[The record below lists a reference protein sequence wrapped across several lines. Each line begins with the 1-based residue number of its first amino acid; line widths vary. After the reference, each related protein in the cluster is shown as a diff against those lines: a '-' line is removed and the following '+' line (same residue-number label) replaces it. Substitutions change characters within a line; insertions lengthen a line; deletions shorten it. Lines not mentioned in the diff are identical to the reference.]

1 MNGAVFLR
9 FSMVS
14 GRGYIS
20 GDDVYCIVSSTR
32 RSSLMRIM
40 EIEKRLHS
48 LENDPKYME
57 LQKNLKTL
65 ESGTIGSRH
74 VRIGTPENLDSMI
87 ELRRN
92 SDEMEDL
99 IQRYRDTLAKYQNR
113 IEKLN
118 KEKQQLEKDLF
129 PS

>member
-1 MNGAVFLR
+1 
-9 FSMVS
+9 
-14 GRGYIS
+14 
-20 GDDVYCIVSSTR
+20 
-32 RSSLMRIM
+32 M

-57 LQKNLKTL
+57 LQQNLKSL

-74 VRIGTPENLDSMI
+74 VRIGTPENLSNMV

-92 SDEMEDL
+92 SEEMADL
-99 IQRYRDTLAKYQNR
+99 IKRYRETLAKYQDR
-113 IEKLN
+113 IDKLN
-118 KEKQQLEKDLF
+118 NEKQKLEKGLF

>member
-1 MNGAVFLR
+1 
-9 FSMVS
+9 
-14 GRGYIS
+14 
-20 GDDVYCIVSSTR
+20 
-32 RSSLMRIM
+32 M

-57 LQKNLKTL
+57 LQQNLKVL

-99 IQRYRDTLAKYQNR
+99 VQRYRDTLAKYQNR
-113 IEKLN
+113 IDHLN
-118 KEKQQLEKDLF
+118 KEKQQLQKELF

>member
-1 MNGAVFLR
+1 
-9 FSMVS
+9 
-14 GRGYIS
+14 
-20 GDDVYCIVSSTR
+20 
-32 RSSLMRIM
+32 M

-57 LQKNLKTL
+57 LQQNLKTL

-74 VRIGTPENLDSMI
+74 VRISTPENLDSMV

-113 IEKLN
+113 IDLLN
-118 KEKQQLEKDLF
+118 KEKQQLEKELF

>member
-1 MNGAVFLR
+1 
-9 FSMVS
+9 
-14 GRGYIS
+14 
-20 GDDVYCIVSSTR
+20 
-32 RSSLMRIM
+32 MRIM

-99 IQRYRDTLAKYQNR
+99 IQRYRDTLSKYQNR

>member
-1 MNGAVFLR
+1 
-9 FSMVS
+9 
-14 GRGYIS
+14 
-20 GDDVYCIVSSTR
+20 
-32 RSSLMRIM
+32 M

-57 LQKNLKTL
+57 LQKNFKTL

-99 IQRYRDTLAKYQNR
+99 IQRYRDTLSKYQNR

-118 KEKQQLEKDLF
+118 KEKQQLKKDLF

>member
-1 MNGAVFLR
+1 
-9 FSMVS
+9 MVS

-20 GDDVYCIVSSTR
+20 VEHVYCIVSSTR

-74 VRIGTPENLDSMI
+74 VRIGTPENLDRMV

-92 SDEMEDL
+92 SEEMEDL
-99 IQRYRDTLAKYQNR
+99 IQRYRESLAKYQNR
-113 IEKLN
+113 IEQLKN
-118 KEKQQLEKDLF
+118 EKQQLQKELF